1 MDVAAT
7 YFYPNRMGRII
18 INALTEIVGAAH
30 ARQALEAAGLTGYLE
45 QMPPNDLELAF
56 PFAHVAQ
63 VQAAVE
69 QVFGVAEGRDI
80 NRRVGR
86 ASLNGGLHQ
95 FNPLLGIADLP
106 SRAMPLGLKL
116 NIGFDMFAMVFNRFT
131 DQIVKV
137 SEDSHHYLWIIERCP
152 VCWGRQTEHPCC
164 DLAVGILE
172 EATEWATGGRVFE
185 VQQVSCLAMGQENCT
200 IQISK
205 RPMR

>member
-1 MDVAAT
+1 MDVVAA

-18 INALTEIVGAAH
+18 LNSLIEIVGAE
-30 ARQALEAAGLTGYLE
+30 QAGRAVEAAGLAVYLE
-45 QMPPNDLELAF
+45 QLPPNDLELAF
-56 PFAHVAQ
+56 PFAHVSQ
-63 VQAAVE
+63 LQAAVE
-69 QVFGVAEGRDI
+69 QQFGVEEGRDI

-86 ASLNGGLHQ
+86 ACLNGGLHQ

-106 SRAMPLGLKL
+106 TRAMPLGLKL

-172 EATEWATGGRVFE
+172 EATAWATGGRAFE
-185 VQQVSCLAMGQENCT
+185 VQQVTCVAMGHENCT
-200 IQISK
+200 IHISK